1 MYAVGCQL
9 AMIVLAALNNVSG
22 DASSTEDLIPAEN
35 TELHPARRYCRG
47 GTVTEEY
54 LENLNNCT
62 NVLGSLIITD
72 LTEPAIIIENN
83 SDLKSFSSADQLVFV
98 SSGGE
103 KDAKIDNAGLLDLKR
118 RLILLLHPARLD
130 FDDIDFDTA
139 GEQLRLAAIVTTA
152 AASAAFLL
160 VLLAAIILAILR
172 RMYNNRVDKLIAM
185 SLILVDDFDL
195 NDQQKDRLREYA
207 NEALQTPLAEW
218 KSYCDKVINK
228 PKIDPNYRKKP
239 KKTPEEQ
246 KAEAQLKLLNIDVK
260 KRRRRIHPAT
270 LPTQYGPMKP
280 ALRKKKKE
288 LRLTSQ
294 QMLEFATFTRAAD
307 EEHNFAWG
315 GDPYAA
321 YNKVFISCADGKVA
335 RREFPTKPTT
345 ELVLKRD
352 QNGDELRMFCDEA
365 TVMAPCVAEFQ
376 MTIKTKRAKWDWD
389 TLPSHTYKT
398 NILVYNEWA
407 EDGFPKDLRSLTRLL
422 YAIAADK
429 RRSTVIL
436 IGKST
441 DASCELFWMMI
452 IIIKAVLG
460 SSTAARLTSILEA
473 CIIILRPH
481 FLTPHHFFFLLKFV
495 LNWAVAVGVLSD
507 KQLEEI
513 NDWRNDYHIEEVRA
527 DARLYGR
534 PYLRVVSLDPVDVEC
549 DQVLLLLDGMPTAK
563 STIRE
568 EGGQEA
574 TAVADDKPEKPEK
587 PEKPQPLA
595 NVVQSNEKTALA
607 LPKKSN
613 RKTRALTRLL
623 EYTQESCE
631 ESDQKDPKEPPK
643 KFFAT
648 ALRPRGEKKTKVK
661 SKENEK
667 GVSKLKSNENEKV
680 ATKIN
685 SKDNEKGATK
695 LKSKENDKGHSR
707 SNSKEDQTDVPKAKS
722 KEDLKG
728 TPKRTSKEDPNED
741 HKVSPKEESALKEDA
756 TMESNENVPLITKPT
771 TPNTNKKAQVP
782 SKKKK
787 AKQRSLTAVVSSSY
801 QFCSPG
807 YKKSFFIPM
816 QEPKK

>member
-1 MYAVGCQL
+1 
-9 AMIVLAALNNVSG
+9 MIVLAALNNVSG

-35 TELHPARRYCRG
+35 TELHP
-47 GTVTEEY
+47 
-54 LENLNNCT
+54 
-62 NVLGSLIITD
+62 
-72 LTEPAIIIENN
+72 EPAIIIENN

-429 RRSTVIL
+429 RRSTIL

-513 NDWRNDYHIEEVRA
+513 NEWRNDYHVEEVRA

-534 PYLRVVSLDPVDVEC
+534 PYLRVISLDPVDVEC
-549 DQVLLLLDGMPTAK
+549 DQILLLLDGMPTAK

-574 TAVADDKPEKPEK
+574 TAIADDKPEKPEK

-667 GVSKLKSNENEKV
+667 GVSKLKSNENEKA
-680 ATKIN
+680 ATKVN

-728 TPKRTSKEDPNED
+728 TPKRTSKEDPND
-741 HKVSPKEESALKEDA
+741 DRKVPSKEEPALKEDA
-756 TMESNENVPLITKPT
+756 TMESNENVPLITKST
-771 TPNTNKKAQVP
+771 TPNTNKKAQMP